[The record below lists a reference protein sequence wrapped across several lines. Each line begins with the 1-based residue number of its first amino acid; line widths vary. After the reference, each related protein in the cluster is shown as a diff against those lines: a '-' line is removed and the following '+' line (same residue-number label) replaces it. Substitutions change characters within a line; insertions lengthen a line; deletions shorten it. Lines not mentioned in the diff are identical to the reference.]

1 MSNIDNYFD
10 EIKNIPVLEDNV
22 EKELLTKWKKNK
34 DTQARDIIIQNN
46 LRLVTSIAKNYL
58 NMGLSF
64 DDLIQEGNIGLI
76 YAVDTFDLKYNNKLS
91 TYATWWIRHHITR
104 ALSNSSRIIRI
115 PAAIVESKKEIEI
128 QEPISID
135 TPISDT
141 GEDTYQDIIVDKT
154 EYSLEDKILLE
165 ELAAEL
171 QIVLS
176 TLSAREK
183 EIIEKRFGLNGFLPQ
198 TLDDIGLS
206 IGISKERI
214 RQIERDALRKLRHP
228 MRKQLLMDYI

>member
-76 YAVDTFDLKYNNKLS
+76 YAVDTFDLKYNNKLM
-91 TYATWWIRHHITR
+91 Y
-104 ALSNSSRIIRI
+104 
-115 PAAIVESKKEIEI
+115 PAV
-128 QEPISID
+128 ISLFRL
-135 TPISDT
+135 
-141 GEDTYQDIIVDKT
+141 VHNNNC
-154 EYSLEDKILLE
+154 
-165 ELAAEL
+165 A
-171 QIVLS
+171 
-176 TLSAREK
+176 
-183 EIIEKRFGLNGFLPQ
+183 
-198 TLDDIGLS
+198 
-206 IGISKERI
+206 
-214 RQIERDALRKLRHP
+214 
-228 MRKQLLMDYI
+228 